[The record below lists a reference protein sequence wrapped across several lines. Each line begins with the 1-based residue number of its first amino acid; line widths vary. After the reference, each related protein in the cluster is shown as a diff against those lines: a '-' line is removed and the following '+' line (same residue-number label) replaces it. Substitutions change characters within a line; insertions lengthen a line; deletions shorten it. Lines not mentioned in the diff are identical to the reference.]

1 MCGCSLSSLQVGEV
15 WDEVR
20 RDLSL
25 DSVRPIS
32 PDEDALS
39 SVCRMS
45 EDTARMT
52 MMEQTSILELQ
63 QEEELSEELLFYQE
77 VQKLLLY
84 QEVQRGETCLLFQT
98 QISDFF
104 MAGHR

>member
-1 MCGCSLSSLQVGEV
+1 MCGCSLSALQVGEV

-25 DSVRPIS
+25 DGVRPIS

-45 EDTARMT
+45 EDTARRT
-52 MMEQTSILELQ
+52 VMEQTNILELQ
-63 QEEELSEELLFYQE
+63 QEEELSEELL
-77 VQKLLLY
+77 LY
-84 QEVQRGETCLLFQT
+84 QEVLRGETRPPV
-98 QISDFF
+98 SDSDQ
-104 MAGHR
+104 